1 MDSEKKVIED
11 TPSLETDEAVGEV
24 FNASGHKQEL
34 DRQFSLLSVCSIGIT
49 TGNVWAALG
58 GSIVIALYNGGPPG
72 VIYSFI
78 AVSCMYFMIAA
89 CIAEMASAIPTSA
102 GVYHWASVTAGAK
115 YGKVVGFY
123 AGCWNFLGWLYGTAS
138 ISLIL
143 ANQII
148 SMYGLFHDGYEYKRW
163 QVFIVYLIMTWV
175 SAFIVMFMNRAL
187 PTVTKM
193 GLFFILAGVS
203 VTILVCA
210 IMPSRTGKG
219 HASSSFVWKDWV
231 NQTGWSSDGFVFC
244 AGMLNGAFAVGTP
257 DCISHL
263 AEEIP
268 RPRVNVPKA
277 ILAQYVVGFF
287 SAFFY
292 IITIFYSVNDLD
304 SLFSNPWPFPLAE
317 LYRQATNSRA
327 GSLGLLIVIF
337 LPTLSTNI
345 GCYITTG
352 RMLWTL
358 GRDGAVPFSGW
369 VGHVDKSWGN
379 PFNATLVCAV
389 LNTILGLVYIG
400 SSTAFSAFVGS
411 FIVLASLSYLAFI
424 VPNILSRRTRVIKG
438 PFTMP
443 APVFYTVASI
453 ASTYM
458 TVWIVIY
465 CFPFALPFNATT
477 MNYTSV
483 MTGGCTILLGV
494 WYLYIRNKGYAGPRA
509 LVEETE
515 KELARGE
522 DVVVGADRF

>member
-1 MDSEKKVIED
+1 MEHLL
-11 TPSLETDEAVGEV
+11 LELRT
-24 FNASGHKQEL
+24 ST
-34 DRQFSLLSVCSIGIT
+34 SP
-49 TGNVWAALG
+49 
-58 GSIVIALYNGGPPG
+58 LY
-72 VIYSFI
+72 
-78 AVSCMYFMIAA
+78 
-89 CIAEMASAIPTSA
+89 
-102 GVYHWASVTAGAK
+102 
-115 YGKVVGFY
+115 
-123 AGCWNFLGWLYGTAS
+123 
-138 ISLIL
+138 
-143 ANQII
+143 
-148 SMYGLFHDGYEYKRW
+148 D
-163 QVFIVYLIMTWV
+163 
-175 SAFIVMFMNRAL
+175 
-187 PTVTKM
+187 
-193 GLFFILAGVS
+193 
-203 VTILVCA
+203 
-210 IMPSRTGKG
+210 
-219 HASSSFVWKDWV
+219 FVL
-231 NQTGWSSDGFVFC
+231 T
-244 AGMLNGAFAVGTP
+244 LNS

-483 MTGGCTILLGV
+483 MTGGCTILLGM

-515 KELARGE
+515 KKLARGE
-522 DVVVGADRF
+522 DVVVSADRF